1 MNLRHL
7 LTASLLLLLNVNVW
21 GQDAIFVPNEGQ
33 WEGDFQFKMNLRYGA
48 LFLEESAVQMVLW
61 DAAQIDDAHGHAVHE
76 AGLSTKPEPLR
87 GHAVRMQ
94 FLEADPAKA
103 IASSFPFPFY
113 HNYFLGADSSSW
125 RSNVQVFPAVTYEN
139 LYADTKLEFHEL
151 GGHLKYDWH
160 LANPKR
166 YTEIAWTYEGAE
178 GLSINP
184 EGSLIISTSVG
195 EFMETA
201 PVSWG
206 WKNGQKIDLDSR
218 YNLEKNIVRFEIDG
232 PLDEL
237 DSMVI
242 DPQLIFTSFSG
253 SLTDNWGFSATY
265 DDLGRLYGAGIAFA
279 NGYVSTTGAFQTNY
293 NQAGGLGINFTPDVT
308 ISVFEPQGSNLLY
321 ASYLGG
327 TLSDHPHSLI
337 VNGSGQLIVMG
348 TTGSANFPTV
358 NPIQSTNAGGPT
370 ASVNGYDFVDS
381 DIFVTRFNASGSTLL
396 SSTYLGGSGRD
407 GINMAIVENYGDNAR
422 GEVVV
427 DNNNNIYVVAST
439 SSSDFPSTNCD
450 ICSNAGSQDAVVF
463 KLNAAGTQ
471 LLWSNYYGSTSADA
485 GYSIKTFGNE
495 VYICGGTMGN
505 NLPSTSGG
513 FKSSKSGTAADGYV
527 ARFNASTGEL
537 IRSTYVG
544 TGLYDQTF
552 IMDVDKF
559 GNVYTFGQTLDNTYP
574 ISTGAWGTP
583 QYRKQFIHKISADLS
598 TSMAST
604 AFGSPQG
611 VINLVPTAFNVD
623 DCLNIL
629 LSGWGGST
637 NSGFRATTVEQM
649 PISTDALQSSTNG
662 SDFYFLVLEKNFR
675 SFKYGSYFGG
685 SQSAEHVDG
694 GTSRFDDRGRIYQAA
709 CAGCGGNSD
718 LPTTSQAFSPTNN
731 SSNCNMGVIKLD
743 FETGIEAD
751 ALINPDFLPDTNCYE
766 LTLQLNNNSTNA
778 NAYFWDFDQGD
789 TSNLENP
796 IVTFPNLG
804 TYNVMLVAIDTVCDI
819 SDTTYLQIVHDT
831 ANFPQTDWDM
841 DFVSCDLFREVNWRD
856 KLNDAD
862 YYEWDFG
869 DGITLTSR
877 ADTMYH
883 QYGGSG
889 IYQAR
894 VVAMDS
900 FCNVSATQNFT
911 IFFDD
916 QANVPTVQLFTD
928 SCRYGGVDVY
938 YENVDSN
945 MIFLWDFSG
954 NPDTGMIP
962 TFRYPESGLE
972 DVVLTIVDTLCNR
985 TYDFDFVATIVRIEG
1000 RVYIPSAFTPNGD
1013 VKNELFRISGNSCLE
1028 DPIFIIH
1035 DSWGN
1040 EVFRSEKPFEEFWDG
1055 TTLGGKPCP
1064 QDTYTYRFTGGDEVR
1079 MGTVTLIR

>member
-1 MNLRHL
+1 
-7 LTASLLLLLNVNVW
+7 
-21 GQDAIFVPNEGQ
+21 
-33 WEGDFQFKMNLRYGA
+33 
-48 LFLEESAVQMVLW
+48 
-61 DAAQIDDAHGHAVHE
+61 
-76 AGLSTKPEPLR
+76 
-87 GHAVRMQ
+87 
-94 FLEADPAKA
+94 
-103 IASSFPFPFY
+103 
-113 HNYFLGADSSSW
+113 
-125 RSNVQVFPAVTYEN
+125 
-139 LYADTKLEFHEL
+139 
-151 GGHLKYDWH
+151 
-160 LANPKR
+160 
-166 YTEIAWTYEGAE
+166 
-178 GLSINP
+178 
-184 EGSLIISTSVG
+184 
-195 EFMETA
+195 
-201 PVSWG
+201 
-206 WKNGQKIDLDSR
+206 
-218 YNLEKNIVRFEIDG
+218 
-232 PLDEL
+232 
-237 DSMVI
+237 
-242 DPQLIFTSFSG
+242 
-253 SLTDNWGFSATY
+253 
-265 DDLGRLYGAGIAFA
+265 
-279 NGYVSTTGAFQTNY
+279 
-293 NQAGGLGINFTPDVT
+293 
-308 ISVFEPQGSNLLY
+308 
-321 ASYLGG
+321 
-327 TLSDHPHSLI
+327 
-337 VNGSGQLIVMG
+337 
-348 TTGSANFPTV
+348 
-358 NPIQSTNAGGPT
+358 
-370 ASVNGYDFVDS
+370 
-381 DIFVTRFNASGSTLL
+381 
-396 SSTYLGGSGRD
+396 
-407 GINMAIVENYGDNAR
+407 
-422 GEVVV
+422 
-427 DNNNNIYVVAST
+427 
-439 SSSDFPSTNCD
+439 
-450 ICSNAGSQDAVVF
+450 
-463 KLNAAGTQ
+463 
-471 LLWSNYYGSTSADA
+471 
-485 GYSIKTFGNE
+485 
-495 VYICGGTMGN
+495 
-505 NLPSTSGG
+505 
-513 FKSSKSGTAADGYV
+513 
-527 ARFNASTGEL
+527 
-537 IRSTYVG
+537 
-544 TGLYDQTF
+544 
-552 IMDVDKF
+552 
-559 GNVYTFGQTLDNTYP
+559 
-574 ISTGAWGTP
+574 
-583 QYRKQFIHKISADLS
+583 
-598 TSMAST
+598 
-604 AFGSPQG
+604 
-611 VINLVPTAFNVD
+611 
-623 DCLNIL
+623 
-629 LSGWGGST
+629 
-637 NSGFRATTVEQM
+637 
-649 PISTDALQSSTNG
+649 
-662 SDFYFLVLEKNFR
+662 
-675 SFKYGSYFGG
+675 
-685 SQSAEHVDG
+685 
-694 GTSRFDDRGRIYQAA
+694 
-709 CAGCGGNSD
+709 
-718 LPTTSQAFSPTNN
+718 
-731 SSNCNMGVIKLD
+731 MGVIKLD